1 MTIFL
6 YCSYMRHC
14 DFRLL
19 KYTACLNQNK
29 LDFVIDSSL
38 HFHNKFS
45 KCLTTYHKQDACRGV
60 HSACW
65 REVNRHKL
73 DICIFIRLRQGRI
86 PGIFVCSVCRSKF
99 PGLKVGRGSWL
110 ANMALKS
117 STWSRKSF
125 FSHRQYHGFSACVD
139 AGYDIKKSITDI
151 QQTMQ

>member
-1 MTIFL
+1 MAMFVRAANQVSPLFKEKTTCLCRQKRKYYKTIYR
-6 YCSYMRHC
+6 YCFS
-14 DFRLL
+14 
-19 KYTACLNQNK
+19 LNSMCNY
-29 LDFVIDSSL
+29 L
-38 HFHNKFS
+38 
-45 KCLTTYHKQDACRGV
+45 KQDACRGV
-60 HSACW
+60 HSACR

-73 DICIFIRLRQGRI
+73 DICILRLRQGRI
-86 PGIFVCSVCRSKF
+86 PGIFVCRSKF
-99 PGLKVGRGSWL
+99 PDLKVGRGSWL